1 MKLIDQYEYIELVD
15 ALEERYLAYAL
26 TTIMDRALPDSRDGL
41 KPVHRRLLYAMYQL
55 NLKPTSSFKKSAR
68 VVGDV
73 MGRFHPHGDQAIYDT
88 LVRLAQDFSVRWPL
102 IDGQGN
108 FGNIDGDNAAAMRY
122 TEARLTDVSQLLLE
136 GIEEESVEF
145 RSTYDEV
152 DKEPIVLPSNFP
164 NLLAN
169 GSSGIAVG
177 MATSIP
183 PHNVEEL
190 CNASLH
196 LIKHRNTS
204 YEKLLEYIPGPDFPT
219 GGEIFEIKE
228 NILETYKT
236 GRGGFK
242 IRSRWSV
249 ENEKRGLWK
258 IVITEIPYQ
267 VSKGKL
273 IEKIAQLVIDKKLPM
288 LDDVRDESAEDIRL
302 ILIPK
307 NKEISPESLMDS
319 LFVLSDLE
327 TRFSVNLNA
336 LSNNIPIVHG
346 LRDLLLSWLDHRKEV
361 LLNISNFRLDKI
373 EERLEVLAGLLIAY
387 LNMDDVIKIIRE
399 EDNPKDELI
408 KSFDLSDFQAESIL
422 NMRLRSLRKLEEIKI
437 KNEFEELNI
446 NKKDLISLINSND
459 EQWLVIS
466 DEIKVLK
473 KKYSKDISSLGK
485 RRTKINLITEDI
497 VYKNDY
503 IAPIEPV
510 SIVLSSE
517 GWIRSLKGKVDDLG
531 ELKFKDEDSL
541 SIKFDANSNDKII
554 IFCSN
559 GKSYS
564 LDVSDLPSGRGHG
577 SPLKILFEIEEEH
590 NVVNIFPYKK
600 GERLI
605 LSSSSGNGFIV
616 NQEDM
621 ISNRKSGKLILNI
634 KDNEKASICK
644 KVLGSH
650 IAIIGENKK
659 MLIFPINDLPLMTRG
674 KGVRLQKYKEVDVL
688 FLQTFN
694 PEEGLIIQDSS
705 GRNRVFKDID
715 DWIGKRAQAGRLV
728 PKGFPRIVN

>member
-1 MKLIDQYEYIELVD
+1 MKLIDQYEDIELVD

-373 EERLEVLAGLLIAY
+373 EERLELLAGLLIAY

-399 EDNPKDELI
+399 EDNPKNELI

>member
-1 MKLIDQYEYIELVD
+1 MKLIDQYEDIELVD

-55 NLKPTSSFKKSAR
+55 NLKPSSSFKKSAR

-122 TEARLTDVSQLLLE
+122 TEARLTDVSQLLLN
-136 GIEEESVEF
+136 GIEENAVEF

-152 DKEPIVLPSNFP
+152 DKEPIVLPANFP

-183 PHNVEEL
+183 PHNIEEL

-196 LIKHRNTS
+196 LIKHRNAS
-204 YEKLLEYIPGPDFPT
+204 YEKLLEFIPGPDFPT

-228 NILETYKT
+228 NIIETYKT

-242 IRSRWSV
+242 IRSKWSI
-249 ENEKRGLWK
+249 EQEKRGLWK
-258 IVITEIPYQ
+258 IVVTEIPYQ

-273 IEKIAQLVIDKKLPM
+273 IEKIAQLAIDKKLPM
-288 LDDVRDESAEDIRL
+288 LDDIRDESAEDIRL
-302 ILIPK
+302 VLIPK
-307 NKEISPESLMDS
+307 NKDINPESLMDS
-319 LFVLSDLE
+319 LFLMSDLE
-327 TRFSVNLNA
+327 ARFSVNLNA

-373 EERLEVLAGLLIAY
+373 EERLEILSGLLIAY
-387 LNMDDVIKIIRE
+387 LNMDEIIKIIRE
-399 EDNPKDELI
+399 EDNPKTELI
-408 KSFDLSDFQAESIL
+408 ARFELSDFQAESIL

-437 KNEFEELNI
+437 KNEFDELTFEKRELVSLLNSNEEQWKFISNEI
-446 NKKDLISLINSND
+446 KDL
-459 EQWLVIS
+459 
-466 DEIKVLK
+466 K
-473 KKYSKDISSLGK
+473 KQYSKSSLLGE
-485 RRTKINLITEDI
+485 RRTSINLIEEEI

-503 IAPIEPV
+503 TPPSEPV
-510 SIVLSSE
+510 SIILSSE
-517 GWIRSLKGKVDDLG
+517 GWIRCLKGSFEDLG
-531 ELKFKDEDSL
+531 DIKFKEEDSL
-541 SIKFDANSNDKII
+541 FLSIDANTNDKLV

-564 LDVSDLPSGRGHG
+564 LNVSDLPSGRGHG
-577 SPLKILFEIEEEH
+577 APLKILFDIEEEH
-590 NVVNIFPYKK
+590 SVINIFTYEKDKK
-600 GERLI
+600 II
-605 LSSSSGNGFIV
+605 LSSSLGNGFIIKH
-616 NQEDM
+616 QDM
-621 ISNRKSGKLILNI
+621 LSSRKSGKAILNI
-634 KDNEKASICK
+634 KEGERASFCK
-644 KVLGSH
+644 HVDGSH

-659 MLIFPINDLPLMTRG
+659 MLIFSLDELPEMSKG
-674 KGVRLQKYKEVDVL
+674 KGVRLQKYKDSEVL
-688 FLQTFN
+688 FIKTFN
-694 PEEGLIIQDSS
+694 PKEGLIIEDSG
-705 GRNRVFKDID
+705 GRKRVYSDTN
-715 DWIGKRAQAGRLV
+715 DWIGKRAQSGRLV
-728 PKGFPRIVN
+728 PKGFPRLD

>member
-1 MKLIDQYEYIELVD
+1 MKLIDQYEDIELVD

-55 NLKPTSSFKKSAR
+55 NLKPSSSFKKSAR

-122 TEARLTDVSQLLLE
+122 TEARLTDVSQLLLN
-136 GIEEESVEF
+136 GIEENAVEF

-152 DKEPIVLPSNFP
+152 DKEPIVLPANFP

-183 PHNVEEL
+183 PHNIEEL

-196 LIKHRNTS
+196 LIKHRNAS
-204 YEKLLEYIPGPDFPT
+204 YEKLLEFIPGPDFPT

-228 NILETYKT
+228 NIIETYKT

-242 IRSRWSV
+242 IRSKWSV
-249 ENEKRGLWK
+249 EQEKRGLWK

-273 IEKIAQLVIDKKLPM
+273 IEKIAQLAIDKKLPM
-288 LDDVRDESAEDIRL
+288 LDDIRDESAEDIRL
-302 ILIPK
+302 VLIPK
-307 NKEISPESLMDS
+307 NKDINPEGLMDS
-319 LFVLSDLE
+319 LFLMSDLE
-327 TRFSVNLNA
+327 ARFSVNLNA

-373 EERLEVLAGLLIAY
+373 EERLEILSGLLIAY
-387 LNMDDVIKIIRE
+387 LNMDEIIKIIRE
-399 EDNPKDELI
+399 EDNPKTELI
-408 KSFDLSDFQAESIL
+408 ARFELSDFQAESIL

-437 KNEFEELNI
+437 KNEFDELTFEKRKLVSLLNSNEEQWKFISNEI
-446 NKKDLISLINSND
+446 KDL
-459 EQWLVIS
+459 
-466 DEIKVLK
+466 K
-473 KKYSKDISSLGK
+473 KQYSKSSLLGE
-485 RRTKINLITEDI
+485 RRTSINLIEEEI

-503 IAPIEPV
+503 TPPSEPV
-510 SIVLSSE
+510 SIILSSE
-517 GWIRSLKGKVDDLG
+517 GWIRCLKGSFEDLG
-531 ELKFKDEDSL
+531 EIKFKEEDSL
-541 SIKFDANSNDKII
+541 FLSIDANTNDKLV

-564 LDVSDLPSGRGHG
+564 LNVSDLPSGRGHG
-577 SPLKILFEIEEEH
+577 APLKILFDIEEEH
-590 NVVNIFPYKK
+590 SVINIFTYEKDKK
-600 GERLI
+600 II
-605 LSSSSGNGFIV
+605 LSSALGNGFIIKH
-616 NQEDM
+616 QDM
-621 ISNRKSGKLILNI
+621 LSSRKSGKAILNI
-634 KDNEKASICK
+634 KEGERASFCK
-644 KVLGSH
+644 HVDGSH

-659 MLIFPINDLPLMTRG
+659 MLIFSLDQLPEMSKG
-674 KGVRLQKYKEVDVL
+674 KGVRLQKYKDSEVL
-688 FLQTFN
+688 FIKTFN
-694 PEEGLIIQDSS
+694 PKEGLIIEDSG
-705 GRNRVFKDID
+705 GRKRVYSDTN
-715 DWIGKRAQAGRLV
+715 DWIGKRAQSGRLV
-728 PKGFPRIVN
+728 PKGFPRLD

>member
-1 MKLIDQYEYIELVD
+1 MKLIDQYEDIELVD

-55 NLKPTSSFKKSAR
+55 NLRPTSSFKKSAR

-88 LVRLAQDFSVRWPL
+88 LVRLAQHFSVRWPL

-122 TEARLTDVSQLLLE
+122 TEARLTNVSQLLLD
-136 GIEEESVEF
+136 GIEEEAVEF

-152 DKEPIVLPSNFP
+152 DKEPVVLPSNFP

-196 LIKHRNTS
+196 LIKHRNAS
-204 YEKLLEYIPGPDFPT
+204 YEKLFEFIPGPDFPT

-228 NILETYKT
+228 NIIDIYKT

-242 IRSRWSV
+242 IRSKWAI
-249 ENEKRGLWK
+249 EHEKRGLWK
-258 IVITEIPYQ
+258 LVITEIPYQ

-273 IEKIAQLVIDKKLPM
+273 IEKIAQLAIDKKLPM
-288 LDDVRDESAEDIRL
+288 LDDIRDESAEDIRL
-302 ILIPK
+302 VLIPK
-307 NKEISPESLMDS
+307 NKEINPESLMDS

-373 EERLEVLAGLLIAY
+373 EERLEVLSGLLVAY
-387 LNMDDVIKIIRE
+387 LNMDEVIKIIRE
-399 EDNPKDELI
+399 EDNPKNELI
-408 KSFDLSDFQAESIL
+408 KRFDLSDFQAESIL

-437 KNEFEELNI
+437 KSEFNELNI
-446 NKKDLISLINSND
+446 KKKDLVSLINSND
-459 EQWLVIS
+459 EQWHVIS
-466 DEIKVLK
+466 NEIKSLK
-473 KKYSKDISSLGK
+473 KKYSKDTSSLGK
-485 RRTKINLITEDI
+485 RRTIINLIKEDI

-503 IAPIEPV
+503 ISPSEPA

-517 GWIRSLKGKVDDLG
+517 GWIRSLKGRVDDLG
-531 ELKFKDEDSL
+531 ELKFKEEDSL
-541 SIKFDANSNDKII
+541 AIKFDANTNDKLIV
-554 IFCSN
+554 FCSN

-564 LDVSDLPSGRGHG
+564 LDVLDLPSGRGHG
-577 SPLKILFEIEEEH
+577 TPLKILFDIEEKH
-590 NVVNIFPYKK
+590 NVINIFPYKM
-600 GERLI
+600 GERVI
-605 LSSSSGNGFIV
+605 LSSSSGNGFII

-634 KDNEKASICK
+634 KNNERASICK
-644 KVLGSH
+644 KVSGSH
-650 IAIIGENKK
+650 LVVIGENKK
-659 MLIFPINDLPLMTRG
+659 MLIFPLNELPLMTRG
-674 KGVRLQKYKEVDVL
+674 KGVRLQKYREENIL
-688 FLQTFN
+688 FLQTFD
-694 PEEGLIIQDSS
+694 PEEGLIIEDSS
-705 GRNRVFKDID
+705 GRKRVFNNIG
-715 DWIGKRAQAGRLV
+715 DWTGKRAQAGRLV
-728 PKGFPRIVN
+728 PKGFPKLTN

>member
-1 MKLIDQYEYIELVD
+1 MKLIDQYEDIELVD

-55 NLKPTSSFKKSAR
+55 NLKPSSSFKKSAR

-122 TEARLTDVSQLLLE
+122 TEARLTDVSQLLLN
-136 GIEEESVEF
+136 GIEENAVEF

-152 DKEPIVLPSNFP
+152 DKEPIVLPANFP

-183 PHNVEEL
+183 PHNIEEL

-196 LIKHRNTS
+196 LIKHRNAS
-204 YEKLLEYIPGPDFPT
+204 YEKLLEFIPGPDFPT

-228 NILETYKT
+228 NIIETYKT

-242 IRSRWSV
+242 IRSKWSV
-249 ENEKRGLWK
+249 EQEKRGLWK
-258 IVITEIPYQ
+258 IVVTEIPYQ

-273 IEKIAQLVIDKKLPM
+273 IEKIAQLAIDKKLPM
-288 LDDVRDESAEDIRL
+288 LDDIRDESAEDIRL
-302 ILIPK
+302 VLIPK
-307 NKEISPESLMDS
+307 NKDINPEGLMDS
-319 LFVLSDLE
+319 LFLMSDLE
-327 TRFSVNLNA
+327 ARFSVNLNA
-336 LSNNIPIVHG
+336 LSNGIPIVHG

-373 EERLEVLAGLLIAY
+373 EERLEILSGLLIAY
-387 LNMDDVIKIIRE
+387 LNMDEIIKIIRE
-399 EDNPKDELI
+399 EDNPKTELI
-408 KSFDLSDFQAESIL
+408 TRFELSDFQAESIL

-437 KNEFEELNI
+437 KNEFDELTFEKRELVSLLNSNEEQWKFISNEI
-446 NKKDLISLINSND
+446 KDL
-459 EQWLVIS
+459 
-466 DEIKVLK
+466 K
-473 KKYSKDISSLGK
+473 KQYSKSSLLGE
-485 RRTKINLITEDI
+485 RRTSINLIEEEI

-503 IAPIEPV
+503 TPPSEPV
-510 SIVLSSE
+510 SIILSSE
-517 GWIRSLKGKVDDLG
+517 GWIRCLKGSFEDLG
-531 ELKFKDEDSL
+531 EIKFKEEDSL
-541 SIKFDANSNDKII
+541 FLSIDANTNDKLV

-564 LDVSDLPSGRGHG
+564 LNVSDLPSGRGHG
-577 SPLKILFEIEEEH
+577 APLKILFDIEEEH
-590 NVVNIFPYKK
+590 SVINIFTYEKDKK
-600 GERLI
+600 II
-605 LSSSSGNGFIV
+605 LSSSLGNGFIIKH
-616 NQEDM
+616 QDM
-621 ISNRKSGKLILNI
+621 LSSRKSGKVILNI
-634 KDNEKASICK
+634 KEGERASFCK
-644 KVLGSH
+644 HVDGSH
-650 IAIIGENKK
+650 IVIIGENKK
-659 MLIFPINDLPLMTRG
+659 MLIFSLDELPEMSKG
-674 KGVRLQKYKEVDVL
+674 KGVRLQKYKDSEVL
-688 FLQTFN
+688 FIKTFN
-694 PEEGLIIQDSS
+694 PKEGLIIEDSG
-705 GRNRVFKDID
+705 GRKRVYSDTN
-715 DWIGKRAQAGRLV
+715 DWIGKRAQSGRLV
-728 PKGFPRIVN
+728 PKGFPRLD

>member
-1 MKLIDQYEYIELVD
+1 M
-15 ALEERYLAYAL
+15 
-26 TTIMDRALPDSRDGL
+26 
-41 KPVHRRLLYAMYQL
+41 
-55 NLKPTSSFKKSAR
+55 
-68 VVGDV
+68 
-73 MGRFHPHGDQAIYDT
+73 
-88 LVRLAQDFSVRWPL
+88 
-102 IDGQGN
+102 
-108 FGNIDGDNAAAMRY
+108 
-122 TEARLTDVSQLLLE
+122 
-136 GIEEESVEF
+136 
-145 RSTYDEV
+145 
-152 DKEPIVLPSNFP
+152 
-164 NLLAN
+164 
-169 GSSGIAVG
+169 
-177 MATSIP
+177 
-183 PHNVEEL
+183 
-190 CNASLH
+190 
-196 LIKHRNTS
+196 
-204 YEKLLEYIPGPDFPT
+204 
-219 GGEIFEIKE
+219 
-228 NILETYKT
+228 
-236 GRGGFK
+236 
-242 IRSRWSV
+242 

-373 EERLEVLAGLLIAY
+373 EERLELLAGLLIAY

-399 EDNPKDELI
+399 EDNPKDALI

-650 IAIIGENKK
+650 MAIIGENKK

-705 GRNRVFKDID
+705 GRNRVFNDID

>member
-1 MKLIDQYEYIELVD
+1 MKLIDQYEDIELVD

-55 NLKPTSSFKKSAR
+55 NLKPSSSFKKSAR

-122 TEARLTDVSQLLLE
+122 TEARLTDVSQLLLN
-136 GIEEESVEF
+136 GIEENAVEF

-152 DKEPIVLPSNFP
+152 DKEPIVLPANFP

-183 PHNVEEL
+183 PHNIEEL

-196 LIKHRNTS
+196 LIKHRNAS
-204 YEKLLEYIPGPDFPT
+204 YEKLLEFIPGPDFPT

-228 NILETYKT
+228 NIIETYKT

-242 IRSRWSV
+242 IRSKWSV
-249 ENEKRGLWK
+249 EQEKRGLWK
-258 IVITEIPYQ
+258 IVVTEIPYQ

-273 IEKIAQLVIDKKLPM
+273 IEKIAQLAIDKKLPM
-288 LDDVRDESAEDIRL
+288 LDDIRDESAEDIRL
-302 ILIPK
+302 VLIPK
-307 NKEISPESLMDS
+307 NKDINPEGLMDS
-319 LFVLSDLE
+319 LFLMSDLE
-327 TRFSVNLNA
+327 ARFSVNLNA

-373 EERLEVLAGLLIAY
+373 EERLEILSGLLIAY
-387 LNMDDVIKIIRE
+387 LNMDEIIKIIRE
-399 EDNPKDELI
+399 EDNPKTELI
-408 KSFDLSDFQAESIL
+408 ARFELSDFQAESIL

-437 KNEFEELNI
+437 KNEFDELTFEKRELLSLLNSNEEQWKFISNEI
-446 NKKDLISLINSND
+446 KDL
-459 EQWLVIS
+459 
-466 DEIKVLK
+466 K
-473 KKYSKDISSLGK
+473 KQYSKSSLLGE
-485 RRTKINLITEDI
+485 RRTSINLIEEEI

-503 IAPIEPV
+503 TPPSEPV
-510 SIVLSSE
+510 SIILSSE
-517 GWIRSLKGKVDDLG
+517 GWIRCLKGSFEDLG
-531 ELKFKDEDSL
+531 EIKFKEEDSL
-541 SIKFDANSNDKII
+541 FLSIDANTNDKLV

-564 LDVSDLPSGRGHG
+564 LNVSDLPSGRGHG
-577 SPLKILFEIEEEH
+577 APLKILFDIEEEH
-590 NVVNIFPYKK
+590 SVINIFTYEKDKK
-600 GERLI
+600 II
-605 LSSSSGNGFIV
+605 LSSSLGNGFIIKH
-616 NQEDM
+616 QDM
-621 ISNRKSGKLILNI
+621 LSSRKSGKAILNI
-634 KDNEKASICK
+634 KEGERASFCK
-644 KVLGSH
+644 HVDGSH
-650 IAIIGENKK
+650 ITIIGENKK
-659 MLIFPINDLPLMTRG
+659 MLIFSLDELPEMSKG
-674 KGVRLQKYKEVDVL
+674 KGVRLQKYKDSEVL
-688 FLQTFN
+688 FIKTFN
-694 PEEGLIIQDSS
+694 PKEGLIIEDSG
-705 GRNRVFKDID
+705 GRKRVYSDTN
-715 DWIGKRAQAGRLV
+715 DWIGKRAQSGRLV
-728 PKGFPRIVN
+728 PKGFPRLD

>member
-1 MKLIDQYEYIELVD
+1 MKLIDQYEDIELVD

-55 NLKPTSSFKKSAR
+55 NLKPSSSFKKSAR

-122 TEARLTDVSQLLLE
+122 TEARLTDVSQLLLN
-136 GIEEESVEF
+136 GIEENAVEF

-152 DKEPIVLPSNFP
+152 DKEPIVLPANFP

-183 PHNVEEL
+183 PHNIEEL

-196 LIKHRNTS
+196 LIKHRNAS
-204 YEKLLEYIPGPDFPT
+204 YEKLLEFIPGPDFPT

-228 NILETYKT
+228 NIIETYKT

-242 IRSRWSV
+242 IRSKWSV
-249 ENEKRGLWK
+249 EQEKRGLWK
-258 IVITEIPYQ
+258 IVVTEIPYQ

-273 IEKIAQLVIDKKLPM
+273 IEKIAQLAIDKKLPM
-288 LDDVRDESAEDIRL
+288 LDDIRDESAEDIRL
-302 ILIPK
+302 VLIPK
-307 NKEISPESLMDS
+307 NKDINPEGLMDS
-319 LFVLSDLE
+319 LFLMSDLE
-327 TRFSVNLNA
+327 ARFSVNLNA

-373 EERLEVLAGLLIAY
+373 EERLEILSGLLIAY
-387 LNMDDVIKIIRE
+387 LNMDEIIKIIRE
-399 EDNPKDELI
+399 EDNPKTELI
-408 KSFDLSDFQAESIL
+408 ARFELSDFQAESIL

-437 KNEFEELNI
+437 KNEFDELTFE
-446 NKKDLISLINSND
+446 KRELVSLLNSNE
-459 EQWLVIS
+459 EQWKFIS
-466 DEIKVLK
+466 NEIRDLK
-473 KKYSKDISSLGK
+473 KQYSKGSLLGE
-485 RRTKINLITEDI
+485 RRTSVNLIEEEI

-503 IAPIEPV
+503 TPPSEPV
-510 SIVLSSE
+510 SIILSSE
-517 GWIRSLKGKVDDLG
+517 GWIRCLKGSFEDLG
-531 ELKFKDEDSL
+531 EIKFKEEDSL
-541 SIKFDANSNDKII
+541 FLSIDANTNDKLV

-564 LDVSDLPSGRGHG
+564 LNVSDLPSGRGHG
-577 SPLKILFEIEEEH
+577 APLKILFDIEEEH
-590 NVVNIFPYKK
+590 SVINIFTYEKDKK
-600 GERLI
+600 II
-605 LSSSSGNGFIV
+605 LSSSLGNGFIIKH
-616 NQEDM
+616 QDM
-621 ISNRKSGKLILNI
+621 LSSRKSGKAILNI
-634 KDNEKASICK
+634 KEGERASFCK
-644 KVLGSH
+644 HVDGSH

-659 MLIFPINDLPLMTRG
+659 MLIFSLDELPEMSKG
-674 KGVRLQKYKEVDVL
+674 KGVRLQKYKDSEVL
-688 FLQTFN
+688 FIKTFN
-694 PEEGLIIQDSS
+694 PKEGLIIEDSG
-705 GRNRVFKDID
+705 GRKRVYSDTN
-715 DWIGKRAQAGRLV
+715 DWIGKRAQSGRLV
-728 PKGFPRIVN
+728 PKGFPRLD

>member
-1 MKLIDQYEYIELVD
+1 MKLIDQYEDIELVD

-55 NLKPTSSFKKSAR
+55 NLKPSSSFKKSAR

-122 TEARLTDVSQLLLE
+122 TEARLTDVSQLLLN
-136 GIEEESVEF
+136 GIEENAVEF

-152 DKEPIVLPSNFP
+152 DKEPIVLPANFP

-183 PHNVEEL
+183 PHNIEEL

-196 LIKHRNTS
+196 LIKHRNAS
-204 YEKLLEYIPGPDFPT
+204 YEKLLEFIPGPDFPT

-228 NILETYKT
+228 NIIETYKT

-242 IRSRWSV
+242 IRSKWSV
-249 ENEKRGLWK
+249 EQEKRGLWK
-258 IVITEIPYQ
+258 IVVTEIPYQ

-273 IEKIAQLVIDKKLPM
+273 IEKIAQLAIDKKLPM
-288 LDDVRDESAEDIRL
+288 LDDIRDESAEDIRL
-302 ILIPK
+302 VLIPK
-307 NKEISPESLMDS
+307 NKDINPEGLMDS
-319 LFVLSDLE
+319 LFLMSDLE
-327 TRFSVNLNA
+327 ARFSVNLNA
-336 LSNNIPIVHG
+336 LSNNTPIVHG

-373 EERLEVLAGLLIAY
+373 EERLEILSGLLIAY
-387 LNMDDVIKIIRE
+387 LNMDEIIKIIRE
-399 EDNPKDELI
+399 EDNPKTELI
-408 KSFDLSDFQAESIL
+408 TRFELSDFQAESIL

-437 KNEFEELNI
+437 KNEFDELTFEKRELLSLLNSNEEQWKFISNEI
-446 NKKDLISLINSND
+446 KDL
-459 EQWLVIS
+459 
-466 DEIKVLK
+466 K
-473 KKYSKDISSLGK
+473 KQYSKSSLLGE
-485 RRTKINLITEDI
+485 RRTSINLIEEEI

-503 IAPIEPV
+503 TPPSEPV
-510 SIVLSSE
+510 SIILSSE
-517 GWIRSLKGKVDDLG
+517 GWIRCLKGSFEDLG
-531 ELKFKDEDSL
+531 EIKFKEEDSL
-541 SIKFDANSNDKII
+541 FLSIDANTNDKLV

-564 LDVSDLPSGRGHG
+564 LNVSDLPSGRGHG
-577 SPLKILFEIEEEH
+577 APLKILFDIEEEH
-590 NVVNIFPYKK
+590 SVINIFTYEKDKK
-600 GERLI
+600 II
-605 LSSSSGNGFIV
+605 LSSSLGNGFIIKH
-616 NQEDM
+616 QDM
-621 ISNRKSGKLILNI
+621 LSSRKSGKAILNI
-634 KDNEKASICK
+634 KEGERASFCK
-644 KVLGSH
+644 HVDGSH
-650 IAIIGENKK
+650 ITIIGENKK
-659 MLIFPINDLPLMTRG
+659 MLIFSLDELPEMSKG
-674 KGVRLQKYKEVDVL
+674 KGVRLQKYKDSEVL
-688 FLQTFN
+688 FIKTFN
-694 PEEGLIIQDSS
+694 PKEGLIIEDSG
-705 GRNRVFKDID
+705 GRKRVYSDTN
-715 DWIGKRAQAGRLV
+715 DWIGKRAQSGRLV
-728 PKGFPRIVN
+728 PKGFPRLD

>member
-1 MKLIDQYEYIELVD
+1 MKLIDQYEDIELVD

-196 LIKHRNTS
+196 LIKHRNAS

-387 LNMDDVIKIIRE
+387 LNMDEVIKIIRE
-399 EDNPKDELI
+399 EDNPKNELI

-446 NKKDLISLINSND
+446 NKKDLIALINSND

-650 IAIIGENKK
+650 MAIIGENKK

-705 GRNRVFKDID
+705 GRNRVFNDID

>member
-1 MKLIDQYEYIELVD
+1 MKLIDQYEDIELVD

-55 NLKPTSSFKKSAR
+55 NLKPSSSFKKSAR

-122 TEARLTDVSQLLLE
+122 TEARLTDVSQLLLN
-136 GIEEESVEF
+136 GIEENAVEF

-152 DKEPIVLPSNFP
+152 DKEPIVLPANFP

-183 PHNVEEL
+183 PHNIEEL

-196 LIKHRNTS
+196 LIKHRNAS
-204 YEKLLEYIPGPDFPT
+204 YEKLLEFIPGPDFPT

-228 NILETYKT
+228 NIIETYKT

-242 IRSRWSV
+242 IRSKWSV
-249 ENEKRGLWK
+249 EQEKRGLWK
-258 IVITEIPYQ
+258 IVVTEIPYQ

-273 IEKIAQLVIDKKLPM
+273 IEKIAQLAIDKKLPM
-288 LDDVRDESAEDIRL
+288 LDDIRDESAEDIRL
-302 ILIPK
+302 VLIPK
-307 NKEISPESLMDS
+307 NKDINPEGLMDS
-319 LFVLSDLE
+319 LFLMSDLE
-327 TRFSVNLNA
+327 ARFSVNLNA

-373 EERLEVLAGLLIAY
+373 EERLEILSGLLIAY
-387 LNMDDVIKIIRE
+387 LNMDEIIKIIRE
-399 EDNPKDELI
+399 EDNPKTELI
-408 KSFDLSDFQAESIL
+408 ARFELSDFQAESIL

-437 KNEFEELNI
+437 KNEFDELTFEKRELVSLLNSNEEQWKFISNEI
-446 NKKDLISLINSND
+446 KDL
-459 EQWLVIS
+459 
-466 DEIKVLK
+466 K
-473 KKYSKDISSLGK
+473 KQYSKSSLLGE
-485 RRTKINLITEDI
+485 RRTSINLIEEEI

-503 IAPIEPV
+503 TPPSEPV
-510 SIVLSSE
+510 SIILSSE
-517 GWIRSLKGKVDDLG
+517 GWIRCLKGSFEDLG
-531 ELKFKDEDSL
+531 DIKFKEEDSL
-541 SIKFDANSNDKII
+541 FLSIDANTNDKLV

-564 LDVSDLPSGRGHG
+564 LNVSDLPSGRGHG
-577 SPLKILFEIEEEH
+577 APLKILFDIEEEH
-590 NVVNIFPYKK
+590 SVINIFTYEKDKK
-600 GERLI
+600 II
-605 LSSSSGNGFIV
+605 LSSSLGNGFIIKH
-616 NQEDM
+616 QDM
-621 ISNRKSGKLILNI
+621 LSSRKSGKAILNI
-634 KDNEKASICK
+634 KEGERASFCK
-644 KVLGSH
+644 HVDGSH

-659 MLIFPINDLPLMTRG
+659 MLIFSLDELPEMSKG
-674 KGVRLQKYKEVDVL
+674 KGVRLQKYKDSEVL
-688 FLQTFN
+688 FIKTFN
-694 PEEGLIIQDSS
+694 PKEGLIIEDSG
-705 GRNRVFKDID
+705 GRKRVYSDTN
-715 DWIGKRAQAGRLV
+715 DWIGKRAQSGRLV
-728 PKGFPRIVN
+728 PKGFPRLD

>member
-1 MKLIDQYEYIELVD
+1 MKLIDQYQDIELVD

-55 NLKPTSSFKKSAR
+55 NLKPSSAFKKSAR

-122 TEARLTDVSQLLLE
+122 TEARLTDVSQLLLN
-136 GIEEESVEF
+136 GIEENAVEF

-152 DKEPIVLPSNFP
+152 DKEPIVLPANFP

-183 PHNVEEL
+183 PHNIEEL

-196 LIKHRNTS
+196 LIKHRNAS
-204 YEKLLEYIPGPDFPT
+204 YEKLLEFIPGPDFPT

-228 NILETYKT
+228 NIIETYKT

-242 IRSRWSV
+242 IRSKWSV
-249 ENEKRGLWK
+249 EQEKRGLWK
-258 IVITEIPYQ
+258 IVVTEIPYQ

-273 IEKIAQLVIDKKLPM
+273 IEKIAQLAIDKKLPM
-288 LDDVRDESAEDIRL
+288 LDDIRDESAEDIRL
-302 ILIPK
+302 VLIPK
-307 NKEISPESLMDS
+307 NKDINPEGLMDS
-319 LFVLSDLE
+319 LFLMSDLE
-327 TRFSVNLNA
+327 ARFSVNLNA

-373 EERLEVLAGLLIAY
+373 EERLEILSGLLIAY
-387 LNMDDVIKIIRE
+387 LNMDEIIKIIRE
-399 EDNPKDELI
+399 EDNPKTELI
-408 KSFDLSDFQAESIL
+408 ARFELSDFQAESIL

-437 KNEFEELNI
+437 KNEFDELTFEKRELVSLLNSNEEQWKFISNEI
-446 NKKDLISLINSND
+446 KDL
-459 EQWLVIS
+459 
-466 DEIKVLK
+466 K
-473 KKYSKDISSLGK
+473 KQYSKSSLLGE
-485 RRTKINLITEDI
+485 RRTSINLIEEEI

-503 IAPIEPV
+503 TPPSEPV
-510 SIVLSSE
+510 SIILSSE
-517 GWIRSLKGKVDDLG
+517 GWIRCLKGSFEDLG
-531 ELKFKDEDSL
+531 EIKFKEEDSL
-541 SIKFDANSNDKII
+541 FLSIDANTNDKLV

-564 LDVSDLPSGRGHG
+564 LNVSDLPSGRGHG
-577 SPLKILFEIEEEH
+577 APLKILFDIEEEH
-590 NVVNIFPYKK
+590 SVINIFTYEKDKK
-600 GERLI
+600 II
-605 LSSSSGNGFIV
+605 LSSSLGNGFIIKH
-616 NQEDM
+616 QDM
-621 ISNRKSGKLILNI
+621 LSSRKSGKAILNI
-634 KDNEKASICK
+634 KEGERASFCK
-644 KVLGSH
+644 HVDGSH

-659 MLIFPINDLPLMTRG
+659 MLIFSLDELPEMSKG
-674 KGVRLQKYKEVDVL
+674 KGVRLQKYKDSEVL
-688 FLQTFN
+688 FIKTFN
-694 PEEGLIIQDSS
+694 PKEGLIIEDSG
-705 GRNRVFKDID
+705 GRKRVYSDTN
-715 DWIGKRAQAGRLV
+715 DWIGKRAQSGRLV
-728 PKGFPRIVN
+728 PKGFPRLD

>member
-1 MKLIDQYEYIELVD
+1 MKLIDQYEDIELVD

-55 NLKPTSSFKKSAR
+55 NLKPSSSFKKSAR

-122 TEARLTDVSQLLLE
+122 TEARLTDVSQLLLN
-136 GIEEESVEF
+136 GIEENAVEF

-152 DKEPIVLPSNFP
+152 DKEPIVLPANFP

-183 PHNVEEL
+183 PHNIEEL

-196 LIKHRNTS
+196 LIKHRNAS
-204 YEKLLEYIPGPDFPT
+204 YEKLLEFIPGPDFPT

-228 NILETYKT
+228 NIIETYKT

-242 IRSRWSV
+242 IRSKWSV
-249 ENEKRGLWK
+249 EQEKRGLWK
-258 IVITEIPYQ
+258 IVVTEIPYQ

-273 IEKIAQLVIDKKLPM
+273 IEKIAQLAIDKKLPM
-288 LDDVRDESAEDIRL
+288 LDDIRDESAEDIRL
-302 ILIPK
+302 VLIPK
-307 NKEISPESLMDS
+307 NKDINPEGLMDS
-319 LFVLSDLE
+319 LFLMSDLE
-327 TRFSVNLNA
+327 ARFSVNLNA

-373 EERLEVLAGLLIAY
+373 EERLEILSGLLIAY
-387 LNMDDVIKIIRE
+387 LNMDEIIKIIRE
-399 EDNPKDELI
+399 EDNPKTELI
-408 KSFDLSDFQAESIL
+408 ARFELSDFQAESIL

-437 KNEFEELNI
+437 KNEFDELTFEKRELVSLLNSNEEQWKFISNEI
-446 NKKDLISLINSND
+446 KDL
-459 EQWLVIS
+459 
-466 DEIKVLK
+466 K
-473 KKYSKDISSLGK
+473 KQYSKSSLLGE
-485 RRTKINLITEDI
+485 RRTSINLIEEEI

-503 IAPIEPV
+503 TPPSEPV
-510 SIVLSSE
+510 SIILSSE
-517 GWIRSLKGKVDDLG
+517 GWIRCLKGSFEDLG
-531 ELKFKDEDSL
+531 EIKFKEEDSL
-541 SIKFDANSNDKII
+541 FLSIDANTNDKLV

-564 LDVSDLPSGRGHG
+564 LNVSDLPSGRGHG
-577 SPLKILFEIEEEH
+577 APLKILFDIEEEH
-590 NVVNIFPYKK
+590 SVINIFTYEKDKK
-600 GERLI
+600 II
-605 LSSSSGNGFIV
+605 LSSSLGNGFIIKH
-616 NQEDM
+616 QDM
-621 ISNRKSGKLILNI
+621 LSSRKSGKAILNI
-634 KDNEKASICK
+634 KEGERASFCK
-644 KVLGSH
+644 HVDGSH

-659 MLIFPINDLPLMTRG
+659 MLIFSLDQLPEMSKG
-674 KGVRLQKYKEVDVL
+674 KGVRLQKYKDSEVL
-688 FLQTFN
+688 FIKTFN
-694 PEEGLIIQDSS
+694 PKEGLIIEDSG
-705 GRNRVFKDID
+705 GRKRVYSDTN
-715 DWIGKRAQAGRLV
+715 DWIGKRAQSGRLV
-728 PKGFPRIVN
+728 PKGFPRLD

>member
-1 MKLIDQYEYIELVD
+1 MKLIDQYEDIELVD

-55 NLKPTSSFKKSAR
+55 NLKPSSSFKKSAR

-122 TEARLTDVSQLLLE
+122 TEARLTDVSQLLLN
-136 GIEEESVEF
+136 GIEENAVEF

-152 DKEPIVLPSNFP
+152 DKEPIVLPANFP

-183 PHNVEEL
+183 PHNIEEL

-196 LIKHRNTS
+196 LIKHRNAS
-204 YEKLLEYIPGPDFPT
+204 YEKLLEFIPGPDFPT

-228 NILETYKT
+228 NIIETYKT

-242 IRSRWSV
+242 IRSKWSV
-249 ENEKRGLWK
+249 EQEKRGLWK
-258 IVITEIPYQ
+258 IVVTEIPYQ

-273 IEKIAQLVIDKKLPM
+273 IEKIAQLAIDKKLPM
-288 LDDVRDESAEDIRL
+288 LDDIRDESAEDIRL
-302 ILIPK
+302 VLIPK
-307 NKEISPESLMDS
+307 NKDINPEGLMDS
-319 LFVLSDLE
+319 LFLMSDLE
-327 TRFSVNLNA
+327 ARFSVNLNA

-373 EERLEVLAGLLIAY
+373 EERLEILSGLLIAY
-387 LNMDDVIKIIRE
+387 LNMDEIIKIIRE
-399 EDNPKDELI
+399 EDNPKTELI
-408 KSFDLSDFQAESIL
+408 ARFELSDFQAESIL
-422 NMRLRSLRKLEEIKI
+422 NIRLRSLRKLEEIKI
-437 KNEFEELNI
+437 KNEFDELTFEKRELVSLLNSNEEQWKFISNEI
-446 NKKDLISLINSND
+446 KDL
-459 EQWLVIS
+459 
-466 DEIKVLK
+466 K
-473 KKYSKDISSLGK
+473 KQYSKSSLLGE
-485 RRTKINLITEDI
+485 RRTSINLIEEEI

-503 IAPIEPV
+503 TPPSEPV
-510 SIVLSSE
+510 SIILSSE
-517 GWIRSLKGKVDDLG
+517 GWIRCLKGSFEDLG
-531 ELKFKDEDSL
+531 EIKFKEEDSL
-541 SIKFDANSNDKII
+541 FLSIDANTNDKLV

-564 LDVSDLPSGRGHG
+564 LNVSDLPSGRGHG
-577 SPLKILFEIEEEH
+577 APLKILFDIEEEH
-590 NVVNIFPYKK
+590 SVINIFTYEKDKK
-600 GERLI
+600 II
-605 LSSSSGNGFIV
+605 LSSSLGNGFIIKH
-616 NQEDM
+616 QDM
-621 ISNRKSGKLILNI
+621 LSSRKSGKAILNI
-634 KDNEKASICK
+634 KEGERASFCK
-644 KVLGSH
+644 HVDGSH

-659 MLIFPINDLPLMTRG
+659 MLIFSLDELPEMSKG
-674 KGVRLQKYKEVDVL
+674 KGVRLQKYKDSEVL
-688 FLQTFN
+688 FIKTFN
-694 PEEGLIIQDSS
+694 PKEGLIIEDSG
-705 GRNRVFKDID
+705 GRKRVYSDTN
-715 DWIGKRAQAGRLV
+715 DWIGKRAQSGRLV
-728 PKGFPRIVN
+728 PKGFPRLD